1 MARDGTSL
9 SYLYQREIQP
19 VEPVSLERSDF
30 EEQQEDEEEDGILE
44 YDSQVMMMTF
54 HLWNERLIFTLNYF
68 KMILKLILLEIND
81 HELSII
87 NNNSC

>member
-1 MARDGTSL
+1 MARDGTSP

-30 EEQQEDEEEDGILE
+30 EEQQEEEDGILK

-54 HLWNERLIFTLNYF
+54 HLWNERLIFTLITS
-68 KMILKLILLEIND
+68 K
-81 HELSII
+81 
-87 NNNSC
+87 

>member
-30 EEQQEDEEEDGILE
+30 EEQQEDEEEDGILQ

-54 HLWNERLIFTLNYF
+54 HLWNERLIFTFNYF
-68 KMILKLILLEIND
+68 NMILKLILSDRNLQFFG
-81 HELSII
+81 
-87 NNNSC
+87 

>member
-1 MARDGTSL
+1 MARDGTSP

-54 HLWNERLIFTLNYF
+54 HIWNERLIFTFNYF
-68 KMILKLILLEIND
+68 NMILKLILSDRNLQFFGWKFISN
-81 HELSII
+81 
-87 NNNSC
+87 